1 MAKIDFSAQ
10 FGGRD
15 AAKAVL
21 PHFRAL
27 KAACRDIDT
36 PRFPAPKLTFILRV
50 DGSINTYGFSGP
62 NHLDIKENDYVSV
75 DLGIPTRAYSISSVD
90 TAKFI
95 TDQLLKS
102 VDFLVELDNPQLSD
116 LAAVALRDSIRDL
129 NKIYLLEIEKL

>member
-1 MAKIDFSAQ
+1 M
-10 FGGRD
+10 
-15 AAKAVL
+15 
-21 PHFRAL
+21 
-27 KAACRDIDT
+27 
-36 PRFPAPKLTFILRV
+36 
-50 DGSINTYGFSGP
+50 
-62 NHLDIKENDYVSV
+62 DIKENDYVSV